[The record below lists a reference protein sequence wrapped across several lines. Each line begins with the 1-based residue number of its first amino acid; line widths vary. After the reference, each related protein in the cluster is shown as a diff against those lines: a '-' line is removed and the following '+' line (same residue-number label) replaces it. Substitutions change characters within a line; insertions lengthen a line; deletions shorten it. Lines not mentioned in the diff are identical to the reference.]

1 MNLKNHGIS
10 GFLFETEEESI
21 GIQQ

>member
-21 GIQQ
+21 GIKQ